1 MGHVRR
7 EIKHRDLGDIIPET
21 FSIYGR
27 NFLTLIAITAIVVV
41 PLTLLY
47 IAVLNV
53 VDVAERYDVLIAI
66 VIPEAVIIGLIIAG
80 HSLMTGALI
89 HAICEQHLR
98 NPVSIEQAYRFAWRR
113 IDKLIGA
120 NILIGLAV
128 GLIASVCMLISL
140 GVRDAFGWPGS
151 LIAIVP
157 LAVLGIAVGIFLI
170 VRWLLALQSVVI
182 EDHSATRALSRSSD
196 LVSGSWWWVFSTILL
211 FGVLVMMVSVA
222 IYFPF
227 WIAADRDVDIRAIGS
242 TLITVLATPLLITIA
257 TLIYYNLRIEEKEF
271 DADIMARELGIATG
285 DPSQTPDE

>member
-7 EIKHRDLGDIIPET
+7 EIKHRDLGDIITET

-53 VDVAERYDVLIAI
+53 VDVAERYDILIAI

-80 HSLMTGALI
+80 HSLMAGALI

-128 GLIASVCMLISL
+128 GLVASVCMLISL
-140 GVRDAFGWPGS
+140 GVRDALGWPTC
-151 LIAIVP
+151 LIFTVP
-157 LAVLGIAVGIFLI
+157 LAALGIAVGTFLI
-170 VRWLLALQSVVI
+170 VRWILALQSIVV
-182 EDHSATRALSRSSD
+182 EAHSATKALSRSSD
-196 LVSGSWWWVFSTILL
+196 LVSGSWWWVFSTMLL
-211 FGVLVMMVSVA
+211 FVVLVMAVSVA

-227 WIAADRDVDIRAIGS
+227 WIAADRDVDIRVIGS

-257 TLIYYNLRIEEKEF
+257 TLIYYNLRIKEKEF

-285 DPSQTPDE
+285 DPSQTPDD